1 MRNLKS
7 CALTIISQPIS
18 LKAVLECEDIT
29 KLMWDAR
36 SDNNALLHLFGVRLA
51 GVVDLQ
57 LLDVAWRLA
66 RGERPAS
73 VSGLGWIL
81 EKTDRAGLSPAE
93 SAEMAAVK
101 RAAQALFL
109 PENGGGY
116 AIWTLRP
123 LPATLLQYCTDAR
136 TFFTLRAAYADAER
150 AHAEALRAAVQRRL
164 ADSAR
169 AAFGSEP
176 GSARRQIDPALA
188 SAVMARP
195 QQR

>member
-1 MRNLKS
+1 M
-7 CALTIISQPIS
+7 LTIVWQSVS
-18 LKAVLECEDIT
+18 LKGLLESEDIT

-57 LLDVAWRLA
+57 LIDIAWRLA

-73 VSGLGWIL
+73 VSGLGWVL
-81 EKTDRAGLSPAE
+81 EKTDRAGLSPPE
-93 SAEMAAVK
+93 CVEMATVK

-116 AIWTLRP
+116 EVWARRP
-123 LPATLLQYCTDAR
+123 LPEILLQYCTDAR
-136 TFFTLRAAYADAER
+136 TFFRLRAAYADAER

-169 AAFGSEP
+169 AAFDSE
-176 GSARRQIDPALA
+176 SRTTRRHIDPGLA
-188 SAVMARP
+188 SAVLALAK
-195 QQR
+195 